1 FQAVARGDGDR
12 SALRQIERLR
22 GRGADTAH
30 QRQDQRQP
38 GPGCSPAHF
47 GLLAVAPFS
56 TSFAGPANS
65 IEVPLSVAVKPCAS
79 SVPNGPSACTGSA
92 PAAAPR
98 VRSSDALAVTSVVP
112 SSRYSVTS
120 CD

>member
-1 FQAVARGDGDR
+1 AC
-12 SALRQIERLR
+12 
-22 GRGADTAH
+22 H
-30 QRQDQRQP
+30 QRQDQQQP
-38 GPGCSPAHF
+38 GPAGEPAH
-47 GLLAVAPFS
+47 LDPPAVAPFS

-120 CD
+120 CDRSSRLLCCMNTPCFAFTISQVPF